1 MTEQQIIE
9 YMAQKG
15 LSVEV
20 NFTKNQVEIYIVDHY
35 SDYFINPKSI
45 DLMKRQLDEVVNHF
59 KSK

>member
-1 MTEQQIIE
+1 MNEQQITE

-20 NFTKNQVEIYIVDHY
+20 SLTKDQVEIYIVDHY
-35 SDYFINPKSI
+35 SDYFINPKSNE
-45 DLMKRQLDEVVNHF
+45 MKHQLDQVVNHF